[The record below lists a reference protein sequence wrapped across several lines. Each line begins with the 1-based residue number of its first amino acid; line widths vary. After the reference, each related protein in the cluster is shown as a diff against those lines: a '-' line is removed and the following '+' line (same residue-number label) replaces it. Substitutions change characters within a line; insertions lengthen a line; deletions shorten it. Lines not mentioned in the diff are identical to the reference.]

1 MLLQDLLVP
10 LIWGP
15 VIVLGC
21 YFYYK
26 FVIKPS
32 HDREFDRLESKY
44 EELKASHEEL
54 RQDYERLKLENQN
67 LRAQNEQLIH
77 ENHIL
82 QQQIEAL
89 RGWLIALLVV
99 SIPAI
104 LMLVIA
110 LIQVSS

>member
-1 MLLQDLLVP
+1 MLLQDFLVP
-10 LIWGP
+10 LVWGP

-21 YFYYK
+21 YFYYR

-32 HDREFDRLESKY
+32 HERELDTLESKY
-44 EELKASHEEL
+44 EELQGNYQVLK
-54 RQDYERLKLENQN
+54 QDYERLKLENQH
-67 LRAQNEQLIH
+67 LLAQNEQFIR
-77 ENHIL
+77 ENHSL
-82 QQQIEAL
+82 QQQTEAL

-110 LIQVSS
+110 LIQASR